1 MINGTKVY
9 ENASDVH
16 VTGRVFYAKA
26 ADSKLYLEPAYTNEA
41 EGADVFNAFLAGN
54 LRIVNGGSIA
64 VPTAVIVADGTVS
77 VDILT
82 VSSSTATVVTV
93 TAACA
98 ADDTKTAA
106 EFAKIVPAA

>member
-9 ENASDVH
+9 TNASDLGVS
-16 VTGRVFYAKA
+16 GRVFYVKA
-26 ADSKLYLEPAYTNEA
+26 ADSKLYLESACTNKA
-41 EGADVFNAFLAGN
+41 EGGDVFNAFLAGN
-54 LRIVNGGSIA
+54 LVIVNDGSICT
-64 VPTAVIVADGTVS
+64 PTAVKVADSTVS

-98 ADDTKTAA
+98 TGDTKTAA
-106 EFAKIVPAA
+106 EFAKIVPSA